1 MKKTEFINR
10 VQFNLASF
18 EKREVDEIV
27 RYYDEIITD
36 KIEAGLSEEA
46 AIDSL
51 GSIESITSEIK
62 LNLVSKRSDAKDTSS
77 LKNFLIIL
85 GICST
90 PILLPLGIAFTVL
103 YFAMFIVLFA
113 MILAFGLSGI
123 TVLISLLFQGIVTI
137 FSSGD
142 VWVGLTLIGVG
153 LTVGSILIFFALYIK
168 DITIVLL
175 NATTKWFAKLVGKK
189 SKKGN

>member
-153 LTVGSILIFFALYIK
+153 LTVGSILIFFAIYIK